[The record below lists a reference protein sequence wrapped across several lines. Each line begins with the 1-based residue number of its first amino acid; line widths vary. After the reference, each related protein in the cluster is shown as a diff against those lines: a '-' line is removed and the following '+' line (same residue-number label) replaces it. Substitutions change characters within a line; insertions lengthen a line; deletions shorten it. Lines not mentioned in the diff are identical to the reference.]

1 MESAP
6 SWTRCPES
14 GCGQVTR
21 EETCANHAKKMEFS
35 WAEAMPCPQCELIFN
50 NPRLLRDHLHIVHWD
65 WLVKLCDFCGQTFV
79 HNEELKR
86 HEMNDHSEIPM
97 DSRSEKVESGQEGD
111 ILNENP
117 NVGTSN
123 NSAIHELLS
132 EMGKDNLSNL
142 TRAYIGTVRRHLD
155 FQHQENFTD
164 CLCCFT
170 EDPLSVLFAGKF
182 SNLELAPFH
191 RQDTFEQLW
200 RQSVMDNVAGEKEN
214 QFLESGEAVK
224 EEILEDFNSEDTR
237 VDIVTGKLFREDH
250 EEPDSEAEGMDLE
263 ESDDEDGDLADYE
276 EVGLEDQEPSDEML
290 EQKTKLDKD
299 LVEANCDN
307 KETKEQSEQHIDE
320 KSLGK
325 MRSFEIPSR
334 RRIYGF

>member
-35 WAEAMPCPQCELIFN
+35 WAEAMPCPQCDQSFN

-65 WLVKLCDFCGQTFV
+65 WLVKLCDLCGQTFV
-79 HNEELKR
+79 HNEEMKR
-86 HEMNDHSEIPM
+86 HEMNDHSEV

-111 ILNENP
+111 FSNENR

-132 EMGKDNLSNL
+132 EIGKDNLSNL
-142 TRAYIGTVRRHLD
+142 TRAYIGTVRKHLD

-191 RQDTFEQLW
+191 RQDAFEQLW
-200 RQSVMDNVAGEKEN
+200 RQSVMDNGAGGEKE
-214 QFLESGEAVK
+214 K
-224 EEILEDFNSEDTR
+224 DFNSEDTR
-237 VDIVTGKLFREDH
+237 VNIMTGKLFKEDH
-250 EEPDSEAEGMDLE
+250 EEPDSEGMDLE
-263 ESDDEDGDLADYE
+263 ESDDEDGDFADYE
-276 EVGLEDQEPSDEML
+276 EVGLEDQETGDEML
-290 EQKTKLDKD
+290 ELNTELDKD

-307 KETKEQSEQHIDE
+307 KETKEQEQHIYE